1 MSVLFVGTCV
11 SVTCSVCL
19 HACGSV
25 SVCLW
30 KKEGKCE
37 VGQTGCLGIYVIHAK
52 HVLCCW
58 ADSRPSLDSVAREG
72 LHRPDLNA
80 K

>member
-1 MSVLFVGTCV
+1 MHVAWGLCV
-11 SVTCSVCL
+11 SGRGRESVRL
-19 HACGSV
+19 
-25 SVCLW
+25 
-30 KKEGKCE
+30 
-37 VGQTGCLGIYVIHAK
+37 GQTGCLGIYVIHAK